1 MTTRTF
7 LVHGLL
13 AGLLAGVAAFVVAYT
28 VGEPQV
34 DKAIAL
40 EAVSDSEAAG
50 APASDGHDQ
59 TLTGSSDSDESAG
72 HSHGDEAVVSRTTQS
87 TLGLATG
94 TLALG
99 VVLGGFTGL
108 LAAAGLGRLGGLRPA
123 ASTAL
128 VALLAAVSF
137 SVVPFLKYPATP
149 PAVGSGE
156 TIDSRTA
163 VYFGFLAVSVL
174 GVLAAVAVARRAAR
188 RWAAVPGVL
197 AGAATYVVVAAVAA
211 LAFPKIDELGS
222 FPASILWDFRI
233 ASLLTLVAMWVVI
246 GAALTALV
254 DRTWRQHSAVRA
266 RKELA
271 ASL

>member
-1 MTTRTF
+1 MMTRTF

-34 DKAIAL
+34 DRAIAL
-40 EAVSDSEAAG
+40 ESAGATADHHHEDEASASDS
-50 APASDGHDQ
+50 
-59 TLTGSSDSDESAG
+59 
-72 HSHGDEAVVSRTTQS
+72 HSHDHGEDVAISRTTQS

-94 TLALG
+94 TLAIG
-99 VVLGGFTGL
+99 VVLGGLTGL
-108 LAAAGLGRLGGLRPA
+108 LAAVGLGRLGSLRPA
-123 ASTAL
+123 AGTAL

-163 VYFGFLAVSVL
+163 LWFGFVAVSVL

-188 RWAAVPGVL
+188 RWSAVPGTI
-197 AGAATYVVVAAVAA
+197 AGATAYVVVVAVAA
-211 LAFPKIDELGS
+211 LAFPKVDELGA
-222 FPASILWDFRI
+222 FPASVLWDFRI
-233 ASLLTLVAMWVVI
+233 SSLLTLLAMWAVI
-246 GAALTALV
+246 GAVLTALV
-254 DRTWRQHSAVRA
+254 DRTWRRQEAVAAQRA
-266 RKELA
+266 YA
-271 ASL
+271 AAL

>member
-34 DKAIAL
+34 DRAIAL
-40 EAVSDSEAAG
+40 ESAG
-50 APASDGHDQ
+50 ATADHHHEDGATAS
-59 TLTGSSDSDESAG
+59 
-72 HSHGDEAVVSRTTQS
+72 HSHSHDDAAVSRTTQS

-94 TLALG
+94 TLAIG
-99 VVLGGFTGL
+99 VVLGGLTGL
-108 LAAAGLGRLGGLRPA
+108 LSAVSLGRLGSLRPA

-128 VALLAAVSF
+128 VALLGAVSF

-163 VYFGFLAVSVL
+163 LWFGFVAVSVL
-174 GVLAAVAVARRAAR
+174 GVLAAVAVTRWAAR
-188 RWAAVPGVL
+188 RWSGVPGTI
-197 AGAATYVVVAAVAA
+197 AGATAYVVVVAVAA
-211 LAFPKIDELGS
+211 LAFPKVDELGG
-222 FPASILWDFRI
+222 FPASVLWDFRI
-233 ASLLTLVAMWVVI
+233 SSLLTLLAMWAVI
-246 GAALTALV
+246 GAVLTALV
-254 DRTWRQHSAVRA
+254 DRTWRRQEAVAAQRA
-266 RKELA
+266 FA
-271 ASL
+271 AAL

>member
-34 DKAIAL
+34 DRAIAL
-40 EAVSDSEAAG
+40 ESAGATADHHHEDGATTSGAASDS
-50 APASDGHDQ
+50 
-59 TLTGSSDSDESAG
+59 
-72 HSHGDEAVVSRTTQS
+72 HSHSHDDAAISRTTQS

-94 TLALG
+94 TLAIG
-99 VVLGGFTGL
+99 VVLGGLTGL
-108 LAAAGLGRLGGLRPA
+108 LSAVGLGRLGRLRPA

-128 VALLAAVSF
+128 VALLGAVSF

-163 VYFGFLAVSVL
+163 LWFGFVAVSVL
-174 GVLAAVAVARRAAR
+174 GVLAAVAVARWAAR
-188 RWAAVPGVL
+188 RWSVVPGTI
-197 AGAATYVVVAAVAA
+197 AGATAYVVVVAVAA
-211 LAFPKIDELGS
+211 LAFPKVDELGG
-222 FPASILWDFRI
+222 FPASVLWDFRI
-233 ASLLTLVAMWVVI
+233 SSLLTLLAMWAVI
-246 GAALTALV
+246 GAALTVLV
-254 DRTWRQHSAVRA
+254 DRTWRRQEAVATRRA
-266 RKELA
+266 FA
-271 ASL
+271 AAL

>member
-1 MTTRTF
+1 MTPRNF
-7 LVHGLL
+7 LVRGLL
-13 AGLLAGVAAFVVAYT
+13 AGLIAGLLAFAVAYT

-40 EAVSDSEAAG
+40 EEAAG
-50 APASDGHDQ
+50 APASDGHDH
-59 TLTGSSDSDESAG
+59 THADPDPDEAAG
-72 HSHGDEAVVSRTTQS
+72 HSHGDEAVVSRTAQS

-108 LAAAGLGRLGGLRPA
+108 LAAVGLGRLGGLRPA

-137 SVVPFLKYPATP
+137 SLVPFLKYPATP

-188 RWAAVPGVL
+188 RWTGVPGVL
-197 AGAATYVVVAAVAA
+197 AGAATYVVVVAVAA
-211 LAFPKIDELGS
+211 LAFPKVDELGD
-222 FPASILWDFRI
+222 FPAGLLWDFRV

-246 GAALTALV
+246 GAVLTALV
-254 DRTWRQHSAVRA
+254 DRTWRQHEAREAQRA
-266 RKELA
+266 FA
-271 ASL
+271 AAL

>member
-34 DKAIAL
+34 DRAIAL
-40 EAVSDSEAAG
+40 ESAGATADHHHEDEASASDS
-50 APASDGHDQ
+50 
-59 TLTGSSDSDESAG
+59 
-72 HSHGDEAVVSRTTQS
+72 HSHDHDHGEDAAISRTTQS

-94 TLALG
+94 TLAIG
-99 VVLGGFTGL
+99 VVLGGLTGL
-108 LAAAGLGRLGGLRPA
+108 LAAVGLGRLGSLRPA
-123 ASTAL
+123 AGTAL

-163 VYFGFLAVSVL
+163 LWFGFVAVSVL
-174 GVLAAVAVARRAAR
+174 GVLAAVAVARWAAR
-188 RWAAVPGVL
+188 RWSAVPGTI
-197 AGAATYVVVAAVAA
+197 AGATAYVVVVAVAA
-211 LAFPKIDELGS
+211 LAFPKVDELGA
-222 FPASILWDFRI
+222 FPASVLWDFRI
-233 ASLLTLVAMWVVI
+233 SSLLTLLAMWAVI
-246 GAALTALV
+246 GAVLTALV
-254 DRTWRQHSAVRA
+254 DRTWRRQEAVAAQRA
-266 RKELA
+266 YA
-271 ASL
+271 AAL

>member
-34 DKAIAL
+34 DRAIAL
-40 EAVSDSEAAG
+40 ESAGATADHHHEDEAA
-50 APASDGHDQ
+50 AS
-59 TLTGSSDSDESAG
+59 GSVS
-72 HSHGDEAVVSRTTQS
+72 HSHSQDDAAISRTTQS

-94 TLALG
+94 TLAIG
-99 VVLGGFTGL
+99 VVLGGLTGL
-108 LAAAGLGRLGGLRPA
+108 LAAVGLGRLGSLRPA

-128 VALLAAVSF
+128 VALLGAVSF

-163 VYFGFLAVSVL
+163 LWFGFVAVSVL
-174 GVLAAVAVARRAAR
+174 GVLAAVAVARWAAR
-188 RWAAVPGVL
+188 RWSGVPGTI
-197 AGAATYVVVAAVAA
+197 AGAAAYVVVVTVSA
-211 LAFPKIDELGS
+211 LAFPKVDELGG

-233 ASLLTLVAMWVVI
+233 SSLLTLLAMWAVI

-254 DRTWRQHSAVRA
+254 DRSWRRQAAVEAQRA
-266 RKELA
+266 YA
-271 ASL
+271 AAL

>member
-34 DKAIAL
+34 DRAIAL
-40 EAVSDSEAAG
+40 ESAG
-50 APASDGHDQ
+50 ATADHHHEDGAAAS
-59 TLTGSSDSDESAG
+59 
-72 HSHGDEAVVSRTTQS
+72 HSHSHDDAAISRTTQS

-94 TLALG
+94 TLAIG
-99 VVLGGFTGL
+99 VVLGGLTGL
-108 LAAAGLGRLGGLRPA
+108 LSAVGLGRLGGLRPA

-128 VALLAAVSF
+128 VALLGAVAF

-163 VYFGFLAVSVL
+163 LWFGFVAVSVL
-174 GVLAAVAVARRAAR
+174 GVLAAVAVARWAAR
-188 RWAAVPGVL
+188 RWSGVPGTI
-197 AGAATYVVVAAVAA
+197 AGATAYVVVVAVAA
-211 LAFPKIDELGS
+211 LAFPKVDELGG

-233 ASLLTLVAMWVVI
+233 SSLLTLLAMWAVI
-246 GAALTALV
+246 GAVLTVLV
-254 DRTWRQHSAVRA
+254 DRTWRRQEAVAAQRA
-266 RKELA
+266 FA
-271 ASL
+271 AAL

>member
-34 DKAIAL
+34 DRAIAL
-40 EAVSDSEAAG
+40 ESAGATADHHHEDGATASDSHSHSHDDAAVSRA
-50 APASDGHDQ
+50 
-59 TLTGSSDSDESAG
+59 
-72 HSHGDEAVVSRTTQS
+72 TQS

-94 TLALG
+94 TLAIG
-99 VVLGGFTGL
+99 VVLGGLTGL
-108 LAAAGLGRLGGLRPA
+108 LSAVGLGRLGSLRPA

-128 VALLAAVSF
+128 VALLGAVSF

-163 VYFGFLAVSVL
+163 LWFGFVAVSVL
-174 GVLAAVAVARRAAR
+174 GVLAAVAVARWAAR
-188 RWAAVPGVL
+188 RWSGVPGTI
-197 AGAATYVVVAAVAA
+197 AGATAYAVVVAVAA
-211 LAFPKIDELGS
+211 LAFPKVDELGG

-233 ASLLTLVAMWVVI
+233 SSLLTLLAMWAVI

-254 DRTWRQHSAVRA
+254 DRTWRRQEAVEAQRA
-266 RKELA
+266 FA
-271 ASL
+271 AAL

>member
-13 AGLLAGVAAFVVAYT
+13 AGLLAGIAAFVVAYT

-40 EAVSDSEAAG
+40 EAVSDSGAG
-50 APASDGHDQ
+50 SAPASDGHDHTHADPSQ
-59 TLTGSSDSDESAG
+59 DAAG

-174 GVLAAVAVARRAAR
+174 GVLAAGAGARRAAR
-188 RWAAVPGVL
+188 RWTGVPGVI
-197 AGAATYVVVAAVAA
+197 AGAATYVVVVAVAA

-222 FPASILWDFRI
+222 FPAGLLWDFRI

-254 DRTWRQHSAVRA
+254 DRTWRRHSALQA

>member
-34 DKAIAL
+34 DRAIAL
-40 EAVSDSEAAG
+40 ESAG
-50 APASDGHDQ
+50 ATADHHHEDGATAS
-59 TLTGSSDSDESAG
+59 
-72 HSHGDEAVVSRTTQS
+72 HSHSHDDAAISRTTQS

-94 TLALG
+94 TLAIG
-99 VVLGGFTGL
+99 VVLGGLTGL
-108 LAAAGLGRLGGLRPA
+108 LSAVGLGRLGSLRPA
-123 ASTAL
+123 ASTAV

-163 VYFGFLAVSVL
+163 LWFGFVAASVL
-174 GVLAAVAVARRAAR
+174 GALAAVAVARWATR
-188 RWAAVPGVL
+188 RWSGVPGTI
-197 AGAATYVVVAAVAA
+197 AGATAYVVVVAVAA
-211 LAFPKIDELGS
+211 LAFPEVDELGD

-233 ASLLTLVAMWVVI
+233 SSLLTLLAMWAVI
-246 GAALTALV
+246 GAVLTALV
-254 DRTWRQHSAVRA
+254 DRTWRQQEAVAAQRA
-266 RKELA
+266 FA
-271 ASL
+271 AAL

>member
-34 DKAIAL
+34 DRAIAL
-40 EAVSDSEAAG
+40 ESAG
-50 APASDGHDQ
+50 ATADHHHEDGATAS
-59 TLTGSSDSDESAG
+59 
-72 HSHGDEAVVSRTTQS
+72 HSHSHDDAAISRTTQS

-94 TLALG
+94 TLAIG
-99 VVLGGFTGL
+99 VVLGGLTGL
-108 LAAAGLGRLGGLRPA
+108 LSAVGLGRLGSLRPA
-123 ASTAL
+123 ASTAV

-156 TIDSRTA
+156 TIDGRTA
-163 VYFGFLAVSVL
+163 LWFGFVAASVL
-174 GVLAAVAVARRAAR
+174 GALAAVAVARWATR
-188 RWAAVPGVL
+188 RWSGVPGTI
-197 AGAATYVVVAAVAA
+197 AGATAYVVVVAVAA
-211 LAFPKIDELGS
+211 LAFPEVDELGD

-233 ASLLTLVAMWVVI
+233 SSLLTLLAMWAVI
-246 GAALTALV
+246 GAVLTALV
-254 DRTWRQHSAVRA
+254 DRTWRQQEAVAAQRA
-266 RKELA
+266 FA
-271 ASL
+271 AAL

>member
-1 MTTRTF
+1 MGARTF

-34 DKAIAL
+34 DRAIAL
-40 EAVSDSEAAG
+40 EEAAG
-50 APASDGHDQ
+50 ATASDGHDH
-59 TLTGSSDSDESAG
+59 THADSHSHAEDEAG

-108 LAAAGLGRLGGLRPA
+108 LAALGLGRLGGLRPA

-174 GVLAAVAVARRAAR
+174 GVLAAVAVARRVAR
-188 RWAAVPGVL
+188 QWTGVPGVL
-197 AGAATYVVVAAVAA
+197 AGAATYVVVVAAAA
-211 LAFPKIDELGS
+211 LAFPKIDELGD
-222 FPASILWDFRI
+222 FPAGLLWDFRV

-254 DRTWRQHSAVRA
+254 DRTWRQHSALQA
-266 RKELA
+266 RRELA

>member
-34 DKAIAL
+34 DRAIAL
-40 EAVSDSEAAG
+40 ESAGATADHHHEDGATASDS
-50 APASDGHDQ
+50 
-59 TLTGSSDSDESAG
+59 
-72 HSHGDEAVVSRTTQS
+72 HSHSHDDAAVSRTTQS

-94 TLALG
+94 TLAIG
-99 VVLGGFTGL
+99 VVLGGLTGL
-108 LAAAGLGRLGGLRPA
+108 LSAVGLGRLGSLRPA

-128 VALLAAVSF
+128 VTLLGAVSF

-163 VYFGFLAVSVL
+163 LWFGFVAVSVL
-174 GVLAAVAVARRAAR
+174 GALAAVAVARWATR
-188 RWAAVPGVL
+188 RWSGVPGTI
-197 AGAATYVVVAAVAA
+197 AGATAYVVVVAVAA
-211 LAFPKIDELGS
+211 LAFPKVDELGG
-222 FPASILWDFRI
+222 FPASILWDFRVS
-233 ASLLTLVAMWVVI
+233 SLLTLLAMWAVI
-246 GAALTALV
+246 GAVLTALV
-254 DRTWRQHSAVRA
+254 DRTWRRQEAVNAQRA
-266 RKELA
+266 YA
-271 ASL
+271 AAL

>member
-34 DKAIAL
+34 DRAIAL
-40 EAVSDSEAAG
+40 ESAGATANHHHEDEATASDS
-50 APASDGHDQ
+50 
-59 TLTGSSDSDESAG
+59 
-72 HSHGDEAVVSRTTQS
+72 HSHSHDDAAVSRTTQS

-94 TLALG
+94 TLAIG
-99 VVLGGFTGL
+99 VVLGGLTGL
-108 LAAAGLGRLGGLRPA
+108 LSAVGLGRLGSLRPA

-128 VALLAAVSF
+128 VALLGAVSF

-163 VYFGFLAVSVL
+163 LWFGFVAVSVL
-174 GVLAAVAVARRAAR
+174 GVLAAVAVARWAAR
-188 RWAAVPGVL
+188 RWSGVPGTI
-197 AGAATYVVVAAVAA
+197 AGATAYVVVVAVAA
-211 LAFPKIDELGS
+211 LAFPKVDELGG

-233 ASLLTLVAMWVVI
+233 SSLLTLLAMWAVI

-254 DRTWRQHSAVRA
+254 DRTWRRQEAVEAQRA
-266 RKELA
+266 FA
-271 ASL
+271 AAL

>member
-34 DKAIAL
+34 DRAIAL
-40 EAVSDSEAAG
+40 ESAGATADHHHEDEASASDS
-50 APASDGHDQ
+50 
-59 TLTGSSDSDESAG
+59 
-72 HSHGDEAVVSRTTQS
+72 HSHDHGEDVAISRTTQS

-94 TLALG
+94 TLAIG
-99 VVLGGFTGL
+99 VVLGGLTGL
-108 LAAAGLGRLGGLRPA
+108 LAAVGLGRLGSLRPA
-123 ASTAL
+123 AGTAL

-163 VYFGFLAVSVL
+163 LWFGFVAVSVL

-188 RWAAVPGVL
+188 RWSAVPGTI
-197 AGAATYVVVAAVAA
+197 AGATAYVVVVAVAA
-211 LAFPKIDELGS
+211 FAFPKVDELGA
-222 FPASILWDFRI
+222 FPASVLWDFRVS
-233 ASLLTLVAMWVVI
+233 SLLTLLTMWAVI
-246 GAALTALV
+246 GAVLTALV
-254 DRTWRQHSAVRA
+254 DRTWRRQEAVAAQRA
-266 RKELA
+266 YA
-271 ASL
+271 AAL

>member
-34 DKAIAL
+34 DRAIAL
-40 EAVSDSEAAG
+40 ESAGATADHHHEDGATASDS
-50 APASDGHDQ
+50 
-59 TLTGSSDSDESAG
+59 
-72 HSHGDEAVVSRTTQS
+72 HSHSHDHGDDAAISRTTQS
-87 TLGLATG
+87 TFGLATG
-94 TLALG
+94 TLAIG
-99 VVLGGFTGL
+99 VVLGGLTGL
-108 LAAAGLGRLGGLRPA
+108 LSAVGLGRLGSLRPA

-128 VALLAAVSF
+128 VALLGAVSF

-163 VYFGFLAVSVL
+163 LWFGFVAVSVL
-174 GVLAAVAVARRAAR
+174 SVLAAVAVARWAAR
-188 RWAAVPGVL
+188 RWSGVPGTI
-197 AGAATYVVVAAVAA
+197 AGTTAYVVVVAVAA
-211 LAFPKIDELGS
+211 LAFPKVDELGG

-233 ASLLTLVAMWVVI
+233 SSLLTLLAMWAVI

-254 DRTWRQHSAVRA
+254 DRTWRRQEAVEAQRA
-266 RKELA
+266 FA
-271 ASL
+271 AAL